1 MGVATIKQQ
10 KMMPFGL
17 LSSFPFNF
25 FFLED
30 ELGNRSAMGLLNGKM
45 EVGELVSISMVSDR
59 AADNLLSSGR
69 KGYKEG
75 SRGWKM

>member
-10 KMMPFGL
+10 KMISFGL
-17 LSSFPFNF
+17 LLFLSN

-45 EVGELVSISMVSDR
+45 EVGELVSFSMVSDR
-59 AADNLLSSGR
+59 AADDLLSLSR